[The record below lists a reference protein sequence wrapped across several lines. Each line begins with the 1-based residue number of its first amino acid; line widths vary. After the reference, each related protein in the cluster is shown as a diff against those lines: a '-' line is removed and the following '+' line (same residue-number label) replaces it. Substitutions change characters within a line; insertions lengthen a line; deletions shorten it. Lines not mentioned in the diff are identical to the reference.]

1 MKASKILRFVN
12 LLLAGTLTGNE
23 VGTLA
28 GVHPALGELSPAEQI
43 RAEQEVT
50 RWLGAIMPF
59 WMGLTI
65 ASSVL
70 VALSSRGEGGFRRTL
85 LGAACLV
92 ALLAST
98 LIGNVPINGRIIEM
112 EPEKDQEEFAELRR
126 RWDRLHTLRVALDV
140 AGLAFL
146 VSGALA
152 ENRR

>member
-12 LLLAGTLTGNE
+12 LLLAGTLTGTE

-28 GVHPALGELSPAEQI
+28 GVHPALGELSPVEQI

-50 RWLGAIMPF
+50 RRLGAIMPF
-59 WMGLTI
+59 WMGLTS

-92 ALLAST
+92 AMLAST
-98 LIGNVPINGRIIEM
+98 RIGNVPINGRIIEL
-112 EPEKDQEEFAELRR
+112 EPEKDQEVFAELRR
-126 RWDRLHTLRVALDV
+126 RWDRLRTLRVALDV

-152 ENRR
+152 KNRR

>member
-43 RAEQEVT
+43 RAEQEVR

-70 VALSSRGEGGFRRTL
+70 VALSSRGKEGSGEHSSERPVWWRCSPPRGSATSRST
-85 LGAACLV
+85 GA
-92 ALLAST
+92 
-98 LIGNVPINGRIIEM
+98 
-112 EPEKDQEEFAELRR
+112 
-126 RWDRLHTLRVALDV
+126 
-140 AGLAFL
+140 
-146 VSGALA
+146 
-152 ENRR
+152 